1 MWFYVLFHHRFTRIW
16 VKKNSYICNAISDV
30 CSQDVTVKWYRL
42 LYWIDCVSFVLCD
55 FVWFHRW
62 KTLFKCLERIRAF
75 DYDFGLISNR
85 MNRLKLFSHLAPMG
99 QFTVFWVHF
108 ELKSS
113 HEFDVSKGPSNKVS
127 WRKLHTSIKPTKS
140 TLPINK
146 FGFSLRFEHVCS
158 ISSYIFT

>member
-1 MWFYVLFHHRFTRIW
+1 MFARRNGEMISFIVL
-16 VKKNSYICNAISDV
+16 N
-30 CSQDVTVKWYRL
+30 RL
-42 LYWIDCVSFVLCD
+42 CFIGV
-55 FVWFHRW
+55 VWFRLISSL
-62 KTLFKCLERIRAF
+62 KTFFKCLERIRAF
-75 DYDFGLISNR
+75 DYDFGLMSNR

-146 FGFSLRFEHVCS
+146 FGFSLRFEHVCIHIKWHQKVNGS
-158 ISSYIFT
+158 AIKTTLLM

>member
-30 CSQDVTVKWYRL
+30 CWQDVTVKWYRL

-99 QFTVFWVHF
+99 QFTVFWVYF